1 MRPDETAGIHEPRA
15 TDGLTM
21 LEAMKLGVDQAL
33 RDHQTQGV
41 PIITWDA
48 DAKRIVE
55 VPADQIPAWIEAAN
69 PRGRCKSIRLC
80 FQHLTIDT
88 ARRLNLR

>member
-1 MRPDETAGIHEPRA
+1 MRPDETAVQEPRA
-15 TDGLTM
+15 TEGLTM

-33 RDHQTQGV
+33 LDHQAQGV

-55 VPADQIPAWIEAAN
+55 VPADQIPAWIEATK
-69 PRGRCKSIRLC
+69 PPL
-80 FQHLTIDT
+80 
-88 ARRLNLR
+88 